1 MLFTAFEIKT
11 HPNALELIHLCV
23 HGLIT
28 QLLRYYTEISLKI
41 CSYSRR
47 EKEFHMSV
55 TGRSL
60 KQHERY
66 SAVCPCFRALLTD
79 VRGHT
84 SDTITPHWCSHEK
97 SKQFAACS
105 DFFLWLSEIY
115 RAAET
120 PSFCSQGFHMRC
132 WETWRLRFNIFA
144 SSLFSIAIASVR

>member
-1 MLFTAFEIKT
+1 MHSFPVICVSWTCWMMDSHLAQCCSLHLKLK
-11 HPNALELIHLCV
+11 HPNSLELIHLCV

-41 CSYSRR
+41 CTYSRR

-84 SDTITPHWCSHEK
+84 SDTITPHRCSQEK
-97 SKQFAACS
+97 SKQFTACS

-120 PSFCSQGFHMRC
+120 PSFCSQGFHVRC
-132 WETWRLRFNIFA
+132 
-144 SSLFSIAIASVR
+144 